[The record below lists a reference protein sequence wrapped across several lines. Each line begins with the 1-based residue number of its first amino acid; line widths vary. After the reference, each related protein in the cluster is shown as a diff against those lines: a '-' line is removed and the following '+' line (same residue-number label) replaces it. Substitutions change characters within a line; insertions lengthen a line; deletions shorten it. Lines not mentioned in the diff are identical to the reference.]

1 MSIVTK
7 INVIII
13 LCGEINKE
21 FNKTYRFSTAH
32 TEQEIGDILQ
42 KTYFCVDKT
51 NFLRP
56 GYKLC

>member
-1 MSIVTK
+1 MRIVTK

-32 TEQEIGDILQ
+32 TEQEIGDIIR
-42 KTYFCVDKT
+42 KHIFV
-51 NFLRP
+51 
-56 GYKLC
+56 